1 MEMLSFILSIS
12 ATTVCRVQVH
22 LHLFFF
28 ASALSLIYAA

>member
-12 ATTVCRVQVH
+12 VTTVCRVQVH

-28 ASALSLIYAA
+28 ALFDI